1 MAEHHH
7 SSESNSSDS
16 DIEETDVIDPILVA
30 TNAGAS
36 LTVPQSAS
44 ISRKRKIH
52 VNQGKY
58 KGRGSSLSAVKSVS
72 TWDRKVHL
80 TNTSSQASIPE
91 EFLVFRKI
99 RKRASQSYSVCKE
112 LIRKIMEAGRLYH
125 KICDCFGLR

>member
-1 MAEHHH
+1 MAEHH

-44 ISRKRKIH
+44 ISGKRKIH

-58 KGRGSSLSAVKSVS
+58 KGRGSSLSAVESLG
-72 TWDRKVHL
+72 TWDRLKEYPIKS
-80 TNTSSQASIPE
+80 T
-91 EFLVFRKI
+91 FR
-99 RKRASQSYSVCKE
+99 SGE
-112 LIRKIMEAGRLYH
+112 WNPPL
-125 KICDCFGLR
+125 

>member
-1 MAEHHH
+1 MAEHH

-30 TNAGAS
+30 TNSGAS

-44 ISRKRKIH
+44 ISRKRIIH

-72 TWDRKVHL
+72 TWD
-80 TNTSSQASIPE
+80 SSSYLREVWSQINK
-91 EFLVFRKI
+91 FLQPF
-99 RKRASQSYSVCKE
+99 
-112 LIRKIMEAGRLYH
+112 
-125 KICDCFGLR
+125 